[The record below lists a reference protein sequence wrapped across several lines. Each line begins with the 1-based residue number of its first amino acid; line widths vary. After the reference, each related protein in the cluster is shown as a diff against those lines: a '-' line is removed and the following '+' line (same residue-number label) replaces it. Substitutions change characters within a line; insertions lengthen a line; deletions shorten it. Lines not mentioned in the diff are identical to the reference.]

1 MNEGQIWEAAMSS
14 GAKKL
19 DNLCAIIDNNG
30 LQAQGRIADRLNSEP
45 IADKWRAFGW
55 NVIEIDGHN
64 MEEILEALEGR
75 ISVRVVNIP
84 SIKPMNRERII
95 ELSKDVKGVVT
106 AEEHSVI
113 GGLGGAVAEA
123 LRLEKIAIEFV
134 GVEDQFGSSAHTY
147 DDILNY
153 LGLTAEHIQEAVEEI
168 YSL

>member
-64 MEEILEALEGR
+64 MEEILEALDEAEECTDRPTAIVAHTVKGKGV
-75 ISVRVVNIP
+75 SFAENQTGYHN
-84 SIKPMNRERII
+84 MALTQEEYDHALA
-95 ELSKDVKGVVT
+95 ELS
-106 AEEHSVI
+106 
-113 GGLGGAVAEA
+113 
-123 LRLEKIAIEFV
+123 
-134 GVEDQFGSSAHTY
+134 
-147 DDILNY
+147 
-153 LGLTAEHIQEAVEEI
+153 
-168 YSL
+168 